1 MIYEVNQPPKPIS
14 KAIESALPIP
24 NPQVVCMP
32 INLPVNVNEQ
42 QNEQQVLEKRA
53 SEINKQLA
61 ILFKETQQKLRE
73 HE

>member
-1 MIYEVNQPPKPIS
+1 MPVSQS
-14 KAIESALPIP
+14 VSASEH
-24 NPQVVCMP
+24 QD
-32 INLPVNVNEQ
+32 
-42 QNEQQVLEKRA
+42 EQQVLEKRA